1 METRRVQR
9 IKIELKG
16 KVEVPE
22 ETEKKVVVLKGMPF
36 KTRDI
41 SLSGALLIVT
51 HYLPKGIKVN
61 LVFSE
66 DKKAQL
72 PGFTISTE
80 IIYCKFA
87 AIKTY
92 KLGVRFR
99 GLGEEKKK
107 FIQNLLNKYR

>member
-16 KVEVPE
+16 RIEIPE
-22 ETEKKVVVLKGMPF
+22 ETKKKVVVLKGMPF
-36 KTRDI
+36 KTHDI
-41 SLSGALLIVT
+41 SPSGALLIVT
-51 HYLPKGIKVN
+51 HYLPRGIKVN

-72 PGFTISTE
+72 PDFTISAGIT
-80 IIYCKFA
+80 YCKFA
-87 AIKTY
+87 AIKRY
-92 KLGVRFR
+92 RIGVKFR
-99 GLGEEKKK
+99 GLGEGKKK

>member
-9 IKIELKG
+9 IKAELKG
-16 KVEVPE
+16 KIEVPE
-22 ETEKKVVVLKGMPF
+22 ETKKKVVVLKGMLF
-36 KTRDI
+36 KTHDI
-41 SLSGALLIVT
+41 SLSGALLIVS

-72 PGFTISTE
+72 PGFTISAG

-87 AIKTY
+87 TIRTY
-92 KLGVRFR
+92 KLGVKFS
-99 GLGEEKKK
+99 GLEEKKKK
-107 FIQNLLNKYR
+107 FIQDLKKYR